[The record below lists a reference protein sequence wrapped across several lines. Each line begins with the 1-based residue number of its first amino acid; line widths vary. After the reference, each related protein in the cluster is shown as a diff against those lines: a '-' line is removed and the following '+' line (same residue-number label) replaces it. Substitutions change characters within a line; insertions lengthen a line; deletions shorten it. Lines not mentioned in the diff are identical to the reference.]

1 MYNKTQ
7 LEEMPDAD
15 LKALAENLGLK
26 KIDLSKKDEL
36 VYRIIDRQAEEGAAT
51 RASKKLRPMLIRHP
65 KNGVVRRK
73 KINRLKL
80 R

>member
-1 MYNKTQ
+1 
-7 LEEMPDAD
+7 MPDAD

-51 RASKKLRPMLIRHP
+51 RASKKAQADADKTP